1 MFIMVTQ
8 KFLKIGYTEFLL
20 QCILVSNFAQLIRSD
35 MYSRSRQRAARCL
48 EKITKIF
55 NHFIDCNHS

>member
-1 MFIMVTQ
+1 MVTK

-20 QCILVSNFAQLIRSD
+20 QCIFVSNFAQLIRSD

-48 EKITKIF
+48 EKITKIL